1 MMNKRNMM
9 MAAVVVVV
17 VVVVVVLYMY
27 FGRTDNLQSVKIE
40 DSEFFPDDN
49 LTLDALRYI
58 GPGQIPLGGNSERWQ
73 GLQLD
78 AGKNAIKKYG
88 KGNYRLHVTPCSS
101 DSWGQTGEA
110 VCQKYYKG
118 KAPIYINQRTCS
130 RFGFLNTA
138 GTSSYICAEKVTKS
152 LPPVLKCKMGYK
164 EVNGRCYPE
173 KVLADPSLTAPRLK
187 CKMGYKEVN
196 GRCYPEKVLADPS
209 LTAPRLKCKMGY
221 KEVNGRCY
229 PEKVLADPSLTAPRA
244 IRPSG
249 SGGSRAAFKKFVDM
263 ENKEV
268 HDAHVRE
275 LEMAHK
281 LHDKEK
287 MYRLSV
293 DHSRALLADCGKEK
307 IKFNQQLMG
316 IKYL

>member
-73 GLQLD
+73 GGGGAFLVPY
-78 AGKNAIKKYG
+78 KNAIKKYG

-152 LPPVLKCKMGYK
+152 LPPVLNCKMGYK

-173 KVLADPSLTAPRLK
+173 AKRADPSLTAPRLN

-196 GRCYPEKVLADPS
+196 GRCYPEAK
-209 LTAPRLKCKMGY
+209 R
-221 KEVNGRCY
+221 
-229 PEKVLADPSLTAPRA
+229 ADPSLTAPRA

>member
-73 GLQLD
+73 GGGGAFLVPY
-78 AGKNAIKKYG
+78 KNAIKKYG

-152 LPPVLKCKMGYK
+152 LPPVLNCKMGYK

-173 KVLADPSLTAPRLK
+173 AKR
-187 CKMGYKEVN
+187 
-196 GRCYPEKVLADPS
+196 
-209 LTAPRLKCKMGY
+209 
-221 KEVNGRCY
+221 
-229 PEKVLADPSLTAPRA
+229 ADPSLTAPRA